1 MSSYNAVFDVK
12 ESTMR
17 TTVNLDDE
25 LLTSAKE
32 YSGEEK
38 VSAVVNLAL
47 KEYVQ
52 HQAARRLAAL
62 GGTMKEGDII
72 APPRRRFE

>member
-1 MSSYNAVFDVK
+1 MSSYNAAFDVK
-12 ESTMR
+12 ESKMR

-25 LLTSAKE
+25 LLASAKE

-52 HQAARRLAAL
+52 WQAARRLAAL
-62 GGTMKEGDII
+62 RGSDPNAK
-72 APPRRRFE
+72 APPRRRFDS